1 MFVLPDIERVPFQ
14 VGAQFPPLKA
24 VLGVEQVFQSRLID
38 RFEQTEGFVQTEYF
52 ARRGDQDNVRNFR
65 DVQPLLDGGI
75 LILPGQG
82 FQRSPGENDPVC
94 CERSPPKIGVVDC
107 QAGGVG
113 DLVIRFPH
121 FPDRAAGSIQIF
133 LCVVCG
139 KTAGQ
144 EQQRQYQ

>member
-24 VLGVEQVFQSRLID
+24 VLGVEQVFQPRLID
-38 RFEQTEGFVQTEYF
+38 RFEQTEGLVQTEYF

-75 LILPGQG
+75 LILPGQRFERG
-82 FQRSPGENDPVC
+82 SGKDEPVN
-94 CERSPPKIGVVDC
+94 CEGGTTQCGIVDC
-107 QAGGVG
+107 QTGGVG

-121 FPDRAAGSIQIF
+121 FPDRTAGSIQIF

-144 EQQRQYQ
+144 KQQRQYQ